1 MKPMTPKLSSLP
13 AAPGAVAAPTAPEEA
28 PRRKPASTGNTWGL
42 LLIIFIVVV
51 TGVLAFPTFMILA
64 CGMLPALAA
73 ALIDHRPG
81 RHASYCVIAANLA
94 GIAPVLAALWSGGNS
109 VAFALMLLSDVYVW
123 LGMYSAAALGWA
135 LIWLFSIFTEFV
147 LALMASL
154 RVRKLYATQEG
165 MVAEWGASVSGEEG
179 DG

>member
-1 MKPMTPKLSSLP
+1 MKATTAKSSTLP
-13 AAPGAVAAPTAPEEA
+13 AAPDAVAAPTALEEA
-28 PRRKPASTGNTWGL
+28 PRRKPAPSGNIWGL

-51 TGVLAFPTFMILA
+51 TGALAFPTFIILA

-109 VAFALMLLSDVYVW
+109 VALAMMLLSDVYVW

-135 LIWLFSIFTEFV
+135 MIWLFTIITEIV
-147 LALMASL
+147 LALRASL
-154 RVRKLYATQEG
+154 RVRKLYATREQ
-165 MVAEWGASVSGEEG
+165 MVAEWGAGVSGE
-179 DG
+179 DGGG